1 MKKTIPIGV
10 VNYEQL
16 RKENYYFVDKS
27 MMISDFLKRKNTATL
42 ITRPR
47 RFGKT
52 INLSMMASFF
62 DITKNSKELF
72 EDTQIMETEYAVE
85 LNQYPTIFISF
96 ADAKGDL
103 VNIVRQIKNQ
113 LQNEYRRF
121 DYLFKD
127 LNEFDKNDYQ
137 SIKEDLMD
145 KNNGKIEA
153 SIDALSFLMVS
164 LERYYNQKVMVL
176 IDEYDTP
183 FIEAHVGGFYNEIK
197 NGISNMLHN
206 ALKTSTS
213 LRYAMLTG
221 IQRVAKENI
230 FSDLNNL
237 VVCTVKDK
245 EYSNYFGFT
254 EEETKAV
261 LEYYDLE
268 LNKEVK
274 EMYNGYK
281 FGECEIYNPWS
292 VLNYAFKKSLEPYWV
307 NTSGNK
313 MIRNAMEK
321 SNQSFKQDYEKLI
334 QTGRL
339 ETFVKMDTSFYEVNN
354 TESLWG
360 LLVNAGYLTIT
371 ETISLRDR
379 YYVLKIPNEEV
390 QDEFKNLT
398 AYYLNLEA
406 IDLSQLFNNL
416 KYERIEEFE
425 KKYQEILL
433 TIPSYHDLKDENSY
447 HMMVLGMC
455 AWLSNDYEISS
466 NQEVGKG
473 RCDIILKSKQEQYPS
488 CVLEFK
494 YTKDSS
500 VNLDELADLALKQI
514 EERKYDI
521 SLTGKVIHI
530 GLAHYQKEAV
540 IKWKGKQR

>member
-72 EDTQIMETEYAVE
+72 EDTQIMGTEYAVE

-121 DYLFKD
+121 DYLFKN

-137 SIKEDLMD
+137 SIKKDLMD

-197 NGISNMLHN
+197 NGLSNMLHN

-213 LRYAMLTG
+213 LQYAMLTG

-406 IDLSQLFNNL
+406 IDLYQLFNNL
-416 KYERIEEFE
+416 KYERIEDFE

-433 TIPSYHDLKDENSY
+433 TIPSYYDLKDENSY

-455 AWLSNDYEISS
+455 AWLKEEYEISS

-473 RCDIILKSKQEQYPS
+473 RCDIILKSKHEQYPS
-488 CVLEFK
+488 YVLEFK
-494 YTKDSS
+494 YTKDSN
-500 VNLDELADLALKQI
+500 VNLDKLADIALKQI
-514 EERKYDI
+514 EERNYDI
-521 SLTGKVIHI
+521 KLKGKVVRI
-530 GLAHYQKEAV
+530 GLAHYQKEVA
-540 IKWKGKQR
+540 IKWKEKQR